1 MSVHTLA
8 SHRVAVLLD
17 VVLARHLQLLQP
29 LALARARVLHRPD
42 PVAGLE
48 RAGAH
53 RLRPALPEEARH
65 GRLVGEVVAA
75 DVAEVGELQ
84 RHLNKGVGRGSAL
97 FDQTLAE
104 LVMDHDVQVNVVQ
117 KLFGY
122 SVAVPNDGLNLE
134 KFGL

>member
-1 MSVHTLA
+1 M
-8 SHRVAVLLD
+8 
-17 VVLARHLQLLQP
+17 
-29 LALARARVLHRPD
+29 ALARQPQQLHPPLIARFGVRQAAD

-48 RAGAH
+48 GAGAH
-53 RLRPALPEEARH
+53 RLRPALAEEARH
-65 GRLVGEVVAA
+65 GRLVRQVVAA

-122 SVAVPNDGLNLE
+122 SVAVSNDGLNLE

>member
-1 MSVHTLA
+1 
-8 SHRVAVLLD
+8 

-53 RLRPALPEEARH
+53 RLRPSLPKEARH

-122 SVAVPNDGLNLE
+122 SVAVPNDGFNLE